1 SVSLVLACTV
11 GLLIA
16 QTRTGQT
23 ANQPNAPRD
32 ATAEAQTPRQVPTT
46 RPEQQKS
53 DHDRMDFD
61 SRKAMPASPVFKT
74 QPKEGQISGFD
85 FYRDPLNAD
94 HPFTTFEEIM
104 QKESAGRPAVMA
116 AQRKMLE
123 SRYDLTPRPDPQAKM
138 SRGKPIPVGPT

>member
-1 SVSLVLACTV
+1 MRLGSNRQRTAGVVASVSLVLACTV

-74 QPKEGQISGFD
+74 QDCGLYRRTAKHILPRRRRDRVKAEG
-85 FYRDPLNAD
+85 
-94 HPFTTFEEIM
+94 T
-104 QKESAGRPAVMA
+104 
-116 AQRKMLE
+116 
-123 SRYDLTPRPDPQAKM
+123 
-138 SRGKPIPVGPT
+138 